1 MTKEP
6 PIDREL
12 DRLRKALES
21 AVPPVAQGEP
31 RRDLW
36 PLLLRRIAEPPPRTA
51 LRMPWFDW
59 ALLGL
64 AATALFLFPALLPA
78 LLYHL

>member
-1 MTKEP
+1 MTKRP
-6 PIDREL
+6 AIDRER
-12 DRLRKALES
+12 DWIRKTLGT
-21 AVPPVAQGEP
+21 AVPPVAHSEP

-36 PLLLRRIAEPPPRTA
+36 PLLLRRIEEPPRTS
-51 LRMPWFDW
+51 LRLSWFDW

-64 AATALFLFPALLPA
+64 AASALFLFPALLPA

>member
-6 PIDREL
+6 PFDREL
-12 DRLRKALES
+12 DRLRKTLES
-21 AVPPVAQGEP
+21 AVPPVAHIEP

-36 PLLLRRIAEPPPRTA
+36 PLLLRRIEEPPPKS

>member
-6 PIDREL
+6 QLDSEL
-12 DRLRKALES
+12 GRLRKTLES
-21 AVPPVAQGEP
+21 AVPPVAPSEP

-36 PLLLRRIAEPPPRTA
+36 PLLLRRIAATPTRRS

-64 AATALFLFPALLPA
+64 AATALLLFPALLPA

>member
-6 PIDREL
+6 QLDREL
-12 DRLRKALES
+12 GWLRNMLES
-21 AVPPVAQGEP
+21 AVPPVADSEP

-36 PLLLRRIAEPPPRTA
+36 PLLLRRIADPPPRTS
-51 LRMPWFDW
+51 LRMPWLDW

>member
-1 MTKEP
+1 MTKRP

-12 DRLRKALES
+12 DRIRKTLES
-21 AVPPVAQGEP
+21 AVPPVPRIEP

-36 PLLLRRIAEPPPRTA
+36 PLLLRRIEQPPRTS
-51 LRMPWFDW
+51 LRLPWFDW

>member
-6 PIDREL
+6 QLDSEL
-12 DRLRKALES
+12 GRLRKALES
-21 AVPPVAQGEP
+21 AVPPVAHSEP

-36 PLLLRRIAEPPPRTA
+36 PLLLRRIAETPPLTS